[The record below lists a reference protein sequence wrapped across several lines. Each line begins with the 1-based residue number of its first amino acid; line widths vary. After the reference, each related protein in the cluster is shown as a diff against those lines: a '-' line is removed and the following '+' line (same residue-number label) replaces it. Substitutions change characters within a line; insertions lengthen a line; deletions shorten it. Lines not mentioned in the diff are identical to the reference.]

1 MLYGLVILL
10 DNKKYEKVIRDISS
24 IAVNVIQIAVRVNSA
39 GNIYANDISE
49 LQKDESVLLQQLRLF
64 KSELQKLK
72 Q

>member
-10 DNKKYEKVIRDISS
+10 DKKNYEKVIRDISG

-49 LQKDESVLLQQLRLF
+49 LQKDESVLLQQLKLF

>member
-10 DNKKYEKVIRDISS
+10 DEKKYEKVIRDISGV
-24 IAVNVIQIAVRVNSA
+24 ATNVNQVAVRVNST

-49 LQKDESVLLQQLRLF
+49 LQKNESVIWQQLKLF
-64 KSELQKLK
+64 QSELQKLK

>member
-10 DNKKYEKVIRDISS
+10 DKKKYEKVIRDISS
-24 IAVNVIQIAVRVNSA
+24 IATNVNQVAVRVNST

-49 LQKDESVLLQQLRLF
+49 LQKDESVILQQLKLF
-64 KSELQKLK
+64 QSELQKLK